1 MAITFQGRSGLGSI
15 WCKDNDYCA
24 FPLSFFHRCTQT
36 KTSLVSFSSFYL
48 SSSPQYQQYY
58 YTQGKD
64 ENRET
69 IGRNGLKGA
78 SPPDMPPE
86 QGRRTLL
93 QVPNN
98 EITITLLPHTS
109 MVICQYGHRMRTV
122 LVYSVQYWSRLHS
135 FSTYIWKKYMGLLVA
150 YGHLHGY
157 MPFYLSLIPWCTYQ
171 EFI

>member
-1 MAITFQGRSGLGSI
+1 MIIVLFLYRFSI
-15 WCKDNDYCA
+15 VAHKQKPPWSP
-24 FPLSFFHRCTQT
+24 FLPFI
-36 KTSLVSFSSFYL
+36 SLD
-48 SSSPQYQQYY
+48 SSPQHQQYY